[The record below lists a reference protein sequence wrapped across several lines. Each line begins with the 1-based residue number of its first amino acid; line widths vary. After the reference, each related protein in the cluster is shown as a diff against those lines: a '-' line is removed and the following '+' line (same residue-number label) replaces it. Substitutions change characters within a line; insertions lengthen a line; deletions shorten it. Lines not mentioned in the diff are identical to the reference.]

1 MVHPAVD
8 RLASYS
14 WRLLTIIALAVAVI
28 WFIGQVWP
36 ALLPLVVAVL
46 LGRVLWGPNLWLR
59 SRGAKPGLAAA
70 ASMFGFFVALAL
82 VLGAVGLAVADE
94 FDDLGPALSEGV
106 DDVEN
111 WLVEDSPFDVDH
123 ADVDRFRQDI
133 GDAIGDAVRSSGDS
147 LVDAALIAGEVFIA
161 VVLGVIVTFFLLKD
175 GNRFA
180 GWVQGLL
187 PGDRR
192 GLADVLGVRAWKTLG
207 GYLRGAA
214 TLGTVE
220 GIAIAIALT
229 LVGAELAVP
238 MAVVTFL
245 AAFVP
250 FIGATAAG
258 ILAVLVALGTAGPVE
273 ALIIAVVAFVIQQID
288 NELLAPVVYGR
299 SLELHPVLILLGVVA
314 GGALFGVPGSVLAV
328 PVVALAANVGAEAV
342 AYQRGART
350 GRHAGL
356 TGEDGVVARA
366 HTPAAC
372 SGIGRTASLRQCGR
386 ESSAGRD
393 AELDEHLAEVPLDR
407 ASAQEQL
414 GCDLGVRTSVAC
426 RTRDVFFL

>member
-28 WFIGQVWP
+28 WFVGQVWP
-36 ALLPLVVAVL
+36 ALLPLVVAIL

-70 ASMFGFFVALAL
+70 ASLLGFFVALAL
-82 VLGAVGLAVADE
+82 VLGAVGLAVAGE
-94 FDDLGPALSEGV
+94 FDELGPALSEGV

-111 WLVEDSPFDVDH
+111 WLVEDSPFDVDR
-123 ADVDRFRQDI
+123 ADVDRFREDM
-133 GDAIGDAVRSSGDS
+133 GEAIGNAVRSSGDS

-161 VVLGVIVTFFLLKD
+161 VVLGVIVTFFVLKD

-180 GWVQGLL
+180 RWVQGLL
-187 PGDRR
+187 PSDRR
-192 GLADVLGVRAWKTLG
+192 GLAAVLGARAWKTLG

-229 LVGAELAVP
+229 LVGADLAVP

-250 FIGATAAG
+250 FIGATVAG

-342 AYQRGART
+342 AYQRAHDRT
-350 GRHAGL
+350 PH
-356 TGEDGVVARA
+356 TRA
-366 HTPAAC
+366 
-372 SGIGRTASLRQCGR
+372 
-386 ESSAGRD
+386 
-393 AELDEHLAEVPLDR
+393 
-407 ASAQEQL
+407 
-414 GCDLGVRTSVAC
+414 TSDPVQG
-426 RTRDVFFL
+426 